1 MTLMQ
6 CYVSISRQ
14 WQRVSMDSA
23 SYGNPQL
30 QNKQLYSLA
39 ALDFIVKGA
48 IKLQTKKVITAK
60 TFENHI
66 TYYLCSE
73 MEQIQMT
80 RKSDIIWWDPLVD
93 TQNDPDDPLSRGEI
107 DIKFRWAEYPS
118 DNDRYLA
125 VEAKR
130 LFGKGSSRADEY
142 VEKGVMD
149 FVNAKY
155 GRGHNYGIML
165 GYILVG
171 PLTKAVAAVDSA
183 MNTRKLQTAEH
194 SALAPNSSLCL
205 HPYTHHSIHLQQGTA
220 TLITLVHV
228 FLDFS

>member
-1 MTLMQ
+1 
-6 CYVSISRQ
+6 
-14 WQRVSMDSA
+14 MDSA

-30 QNKQLYSLA
+30 QIKQLYILA
-39 ALDFIVKGA
+39 ALDFIVEGA

-130 LFGKGSSRADEY
+130 LFGKGSSRADDY

-165 GYILVG
+165 GYVLVG
-171 PLTKAVAAVDSA
+171 PLNTAIVRVKQA
-183 MNTRKLQTAEH
+183 MEGRKVQTAEH
-194 SALAPNSSLCL
+194 STFTPDCSLCP
-205 HPYTHHSIHLQQGTA
+205 HPHTHHSIHLQQGTA

>member
-1 MTLMQ
+1 
-6 CYVSISRQ
+6 VSDSN
-14 WQRVSMDSA
+14 SA
-23 SYGNPQL
+23 SYGKPSL
-30 QNKQLYSLA
+30 PIKRKYILA
-39 ALDFIVKGA
+39 ALDLLIEGGIILRTKNKVTP
-48 IKLQTKKVITAK
+48 KLHENKITFLLC
-60 TFENHI
+60 FEMDHI
-66 TYYLCSE
+66 
-73 MEQIQMT
+73 QRA
-80 RKSDIIWWDPLVD
+80 RKSDIIWWDPLVN
-93 TQNDPDDPLSRGEI
+93 TQYDPLNPLSRGEI
-107 DIKFRWAEYPS
+107 DIKFRWAQYPS

-149 FVNAKY
+149 FINAKY

-171 PLTKAVAAVDSA
+171 PLTKAIATVDSA
-183 MNTRKLQTAEH
+183 MNMRKLHTAEH
-194 SALAPNSSLCL
+194 SAFAPNSSLCL
-205 HPYTHHSIHLQQGTA
+205 HPYTNHSVHLQQGTA